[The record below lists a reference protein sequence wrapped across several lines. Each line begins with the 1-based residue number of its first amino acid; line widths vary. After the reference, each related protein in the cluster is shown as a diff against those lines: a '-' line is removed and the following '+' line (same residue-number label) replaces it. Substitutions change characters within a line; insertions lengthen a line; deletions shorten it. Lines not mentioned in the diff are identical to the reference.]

1 MMKGWREMWIVEENE
16 KWLIKYQMEWKKL
29 VFIFILIFKGYEG
42 KVVIKWV
49 AEKQLKSV
57 TQYNI
62 EKSSFDLDIE
72 VRRGKSS
79 CEIVGGGKTADT
91 IESSGRN
98 KSNQTFIKRFFK
110 KGKIQKGIEE
120 GEEVIVRF

>member
-1 MMKGWREMWIVEENE
+1 M
-16 KWLIKYQMEWKKL
+16 
-29 VFIFILIFKGYEG
+29 
-42 KVVIKWV
+42 VIKWV
-49 AEKQLKSV
+49 AANQMKSV

-62 EKSSFDLDIE
+62 EKSSFDLNIE

-98 KSNQTFIKRFFK
+98 KSNQTLIKRFFR
-110 KGKIQKGIEE
+110 KGQIQKKIEE
-120 GEEVIVRF
+120 GEEVI

>member
-1 MMKGWREMWIVEENE
+1 
-16 KWLIKYQMEWKKL
+16 MEWKKL

-72 VRRGKSS
+72 VRRGKCSFAK
-79 CEIVGGGKTADT
+79 VGGGKTA
-91 IESSGRN
+91 ES
-98 KSNQTFIKRFFK
+98 
-110 KGKIQKGIEE
+110 
-120 GEEVIVRF
+120 